1 MIWQKPNY
9 LNEQKKK
16 KKKKKSKRNGVEEGC
31 FEKIGRM
38 NMNTR

>member
-16 KKKKKSKRNGVEEGC
+16 KRKKKAKEMGWKRDVLRKLAE
-31 FEKIGRM
+31 
-38 NMNTR
+38 

>member
-1 MIWQKPNY
+1 MN
-9 LNEQKKK
+9 KKK
-16 KKKKKSKRNGVEEGC
+16 KKKKQKEKKIKRNRVEEGC